1 MINRRIESITESI
14 LNELNITSAKKIV
27 VEKICKSHGVDV
39 KSEELDMDVSGLF
52 VIKEKEAYIRY
63 NKNEAPHR
71 QRFTMAHELGHFI
84 LHKDT
89 PLFISKKDNVMYRN
103 LDSSTGEI
111 KRERE
116 ANSFAASLLM
126 PRKFVL
132 DEISK
137 IPKKTKDPVSYLA
150 DKFRVS
156 EQAMTFRLANLGFDI
171 GLVDY

>member
-1 MINRRIESITESI
+1 MINRRIESITEGI
-14 LNELNITSAKKIV
+14 LNELNITSAKKIDIK
-27 VEKICKSHGVDV
+27 KICEFYGVDV
-39 KSEELDMDVSGLF
+39 KSEDLDVDISGLF
-52 VIKEKEAYIRY
+52 VIKEKGNYIRY
-63 NKNEAPHR
+63 NANEPEHR
-71 QRFTMAHELGHFI
+71 KRFTIAHELGHFV

-89 PLFISKKDNVMYRN
+89 PLFISKSNNVMYRN

-116 ANSFAASLLM
+116 ANSFAASILM

-137 IPKKTKDPVSYLA
+137 IPKKTKDPVSHLA